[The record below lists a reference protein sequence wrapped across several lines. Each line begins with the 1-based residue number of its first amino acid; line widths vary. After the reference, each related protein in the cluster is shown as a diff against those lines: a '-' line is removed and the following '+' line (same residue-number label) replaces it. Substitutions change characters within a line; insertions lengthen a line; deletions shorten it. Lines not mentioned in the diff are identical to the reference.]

1 MAVHE
6 TSESSPEGFIGMS
19 EMNGLRSAG
28 ELDPSSPI
36 IEGGMTRR
44 TGDGVQHGA
53 EDVEGVEFENGT
65 TRDGSGIAGGDG
77 DGQMSLANT
86 TEVDEFHGVS
96 EASRFS
102 LLRELHELRVPSPLL
117 SPSFSPPQQEV
128 KRVVFTSSPMYSGP
142 THSDN
147 PILYPALVFS
157 VAFQLFFRTWES
169 ALICRKKS
177 NVSRHSDIPPQQILI
192 SPPWWTRI
200 ISSHIPAIR
209 CTTLK
214 LNYLINN
221 NYKNNKSSNS
231 RLEKTP
237 SKSKRLLRGIHN
249 LSARPENS
257 LDYELEIHMW
267 LARIP
272 GEFGWMC
279 SSIRVIGYCWGFI
292 SGVARV

>member
-44 TGDGVQHGA
+44 TGDGFQHGA

-157 VAFQLFFRTWES
+157 VAFQLFFRT
-169 ALICRKKS
+169 
-177 NVSRHSDIPPQQILI
+177 
-192 SPPWWTRI
+192 
-200 ISSHIPAIR
+200 
-209 CTTLK
+209 
-214 LNYLINN
+214 
-221 NYKNNKSSNS
+221 
-231 RLEKTP
+231 
-237 SKSKRLLRGIHN
+237 
-249 LSARPENS
+249 
-257 LDYELEIHMW
+257 
-267 LARIP
+267 
-272 GEFGWMC
+272 
-279 SSIRVIGYCWGFI
+279 
-292 SGVARV
+292 